1 MEASKLVSGVRRD
14 ALSID
19 WGNGQVE
26 QGGNDGIGGCSEVWT
41 AIVAVF
47 EVGDQA

>member
-14 ALSID
+14 ASSSD

-26 QGGNDGIGGCSEVWT
+26 QGGNDGIGECSDVWT
-41 AIVAVF
+41 EIVAVF
-47 EVGDQA
+47 EVGDQV

>member
-1 MEASKLVSGVRRD
+1 MEALKLVSGVRRD
-14 ALSID
+14 ALSND
-19 WGNGQVE
+19 WGNRQVE
-26 QGGNDGIGGCSEVWT
+26 QGGNDGIGECLDVWT

>member
-1 MEASKLVSGVRRD
+1 MEALKLVWGVRRD
-14 ALSID
+14 VSSSD

-26 QGGNDGIGGCSEVWT
+26 QGGNDDIGECLDIWT

-47 EVGDQA
+47 EVGDQV